1 MRGEEADK
9 DARQGQR
16 RPERRTQ
23 ARPRGPFRP
32 ERRTRRKYS
41 NRPAALGRLGARDVR
56 ARVGG
61 ATAYPKAKG
70 IWRDD
75 ERGGAPVK
83 EEPVVVH
90 CYTTPADIEGDS
102 SLAQRGGVCREMG
115 RRAPQGEVG
124 LGA

>member
-75 ERGGAPVK
+75 ERGGALGK
-83 EEPVVVH
+83 DEPGGGQ
-90 CYTTPADIEGDS
+90 CYTKPADIEDGRNP
-102 SLAQRGGVCREMG
+102 APRGGLPR
-115 RRAPQGEVG
+115 
-124 LGA
+124 